1 MNPAVCPSWRGGRA
15 GRLFL
20 FNSGSELVARMSVLV
35 CSGRRGGVAGR
46 LFRLNSGNELVAV
59 ISHVVRAGKRDGRAS
74 SLFRFTGNLGRVFSF
89 PASLAV
95 AALHSHMIVAQR
107 AQTGLSIPSDNAPI
121 SEDDKIFST
130 WRASNSGTVGQGTAP
145 KQGSYDSSCL
155 PRLCSRPTLWILPQ
169 RRGSN
174 ALARTKQITCRGIAV
189 FTGWSAS
196 LASGIQPRDAAEG

>member
-1 MNPAVCPSWRGGRA
+1 MNPVVCPGKSD
-15 GRLFL
+15 GRL
-20 FNSGSELVARMSVLV
+20 S
-35 CSGRRGGVAGR
+35 R
-46 LFRLNSGNELVAV
+46 LFHLNSGNELVAR
-59 ISHVVRAGKRDGRAS
+59 ISPVVCPGKRDGRAS
-74 SLFRFTGNLGRVFSF
+74 SLFRITGNIGRARKLFRITGNLGRARGLFRFTGNLGRVFSF

-130 WRASNSGTVGQGTAP
+130 WRASNSGTFGQGTAP

-155 PRLCSRPTLWILPQ
+155 PRLCRRQTLWILPQ

-174 ALARTKQITCRGIAV
+174 ALARTK
-189 FTGWSAS
+189 
-196 LASGIQPRDAAEG
+196 